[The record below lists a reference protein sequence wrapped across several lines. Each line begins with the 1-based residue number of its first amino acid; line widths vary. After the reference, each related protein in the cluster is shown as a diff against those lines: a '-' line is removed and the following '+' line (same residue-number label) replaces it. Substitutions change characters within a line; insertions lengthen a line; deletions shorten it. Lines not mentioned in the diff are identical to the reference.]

1 MTTVDKAKFILDV
14 VQKLMKVAEDLKVLS
29 ESVQAV
35 CSTVSDGLTE
45 PQAEVPK
52 DKSELKISME
62 QVRGVLADK
71 SRAGHTAKIR
81 EILKKYG
88 ADKLSAVDPENYPA
102 ILKEAEG
109 LTNE

>member
-1 MTTVDKAKFILDV
+1 MDKAKFILDV

-35 CSTVSDGLTE
+35 CSTVSDGLVETQPE
-45 PQAEVPK
+45 QPK
-52 DKSELKISME
+52 QVEAPKISLE

-71 SRAGHTAKIR
+71 SRAGHTAEIR

-88 ADKLSAVDPENYPA
+88 ADKLSAVDPAHYSA

-109 LTNE
+109 LSDE